1 MKHKFVAKTLFLLF
15 ALAYLLGCNPTKK
28 VPEGAYLLRK
38 NTISVND
45 KKPKNA
51 NIYGYLRQ
59 EPNSRLLGIP
69 LGLLIYNLADD
80 HAEENYQKWLERHP
94 KWHRFLDGFLS
105 KKQTQRLGKSFLVS
119 GKDRMLQR
127 MGQAPVIIDTVETR
141 KSAHTL
147 NAYYNSV
154 GYFNNKSHYEI
165 TPTDKEKQASVT
177 YLIDRGRRYYIDSLD
192 TQILSPEIDS
202 LYKKRINE
210 RIIKPRTFY
219 HLEKFN
225 NERARITS
233 LLRNNGFYNFQQSA
247 IDFTIARDTVV
258 YNNDS
263 LINVTT
269 TIANYIDRSTDPPTE
284 KPYKSH
290 KIRKVRLYTDYDSSF
305 QNTTYDSL
313 EYKGITYYYRNKLRY
328 RKQTL
333 YDAIALR
340 SESLYRDIDRNNAYR
355 QINNLRAFKYPNIQY
370 RYAKNDTLQRVLE
383 ADIYLEPL
391 KRFSIETNLE
401 LSRSSIQE
409 FGIGFSTSFIARNVF
424 RGAETLEVTPRITM
438 GAQQFL
444 DGSSA
449 FFNIFEY
456 GGGLRLTIPRIW
468 FFGRI
473 ESLIPY
479 SKTPQTI
486 LQFSTSTQENIGL
499 DRQKTS
505 GVLRYTWSPNMANRN
520 ILELLDIEYV
530 HNKNPQN
537 YFNVYESSYEILN
550 GIVKKEGSAP
560 SRYLDAH
567 GNLDRRIA
575 YDYFIYDM
583 FRRDWTNPAQRN
595 LELLNLYE
603 RFYHLTRNDLILAT
617 SFTYMSNN
625 TLNYYEPT
633 YEQFRVKV
641 ETAGNFP
648 QLLNIIR
655 KLPTDDQGQRK
666 FLDVAYAQYAKAELE
681 YIKHFPL
688 STRKNSGEV
697 LALRGF
703 IGFAMPYGNGKNIPF
718 SRSYFAGGAN
728 DNRGWRAYSLGPG
741 SSGSALEFN
750 EANFKL
756 AANAEYRFTI
766 ANALKGALFLD
777 AGNVWHLL
785 DSEERTE
792 AMLDRLS
799 DISDIALATGFGLRY
814 DLNYFVIRGDFGMKL
829 YNPSKLVTPHWTN
842 KLKLSNFVFNIGIN
856 YPF

>member
-1 MKHKFVAKTLFLLF
+1 MKHIFVAKMLFLL
-15 ALAYLLGCNPTKK
+15 LAVAWLQGCNPTKK

-45 KKPKNA
+45 KKPKNSY
-51 NIYGYLRQ
+51 IYGYLRQ

-105 KKQTQRLGKSFLVS
+105 KKQTQRLGKSFLIS
-119 GKDRMLQR
+119 GKDRMLQH
-127 MGQAPVIIDTVETR
+127 MGQAPVIIDTVQTR
-141 KSAHTL
+141 KTAQTLHT
-147 NAYYNSV
+147 YYNSV

-165 TPTDKEKQASVT
+165 IPSDKKKQASVT
-177 YLIDRGRRYYIDSLD
+177 YVLDRGQHYYIDSLD
-192 TQILSPEIDS
+192 TQILSAEVDS
-202 LYKKRINE
+202 IYKKHIKE
-210 RIIKPRTFY
+210 RIIKPHTVYR
-219 HLEKFN
+219 LENFA
-225 NERARITS
+225 NERARITN

-247 IDFTIARDTVV
+247 IDFTIARDTVF
-258 YNNDS
+258 YNRDS

-269 TIANYIDRSTDPPTE
+269 TIANYLDRSTDPAVE
-284 KPYKSH
+284 RPYKAH
-290 KIRKVRLYTDYDSSF
+290 QIKKVHLYTDYEASLPVSA
-305 QNTTYDSL
+305 YDSIV
-313 EYKGITYYYRNKLRY
+313 YKGITYYYRHKLRY
-328 RKQTL
+328 RRQTL

-340 SESLYRDIDRNNAYR
+340 SKELYRDTDRNNAYR
-355 QINNLRAFKYPNIQY
+355 QINNLRTFKYPNIQY
-370 RYAKNDTLQRVLE
+370 HYAKNDTLQHILE
-383 ADIYLEPL
+383 ADIFLEPL
-391 KRFSIETNLE
+391 KRFSTETTLE
-401 LSRSSIQE
+401 LSHSTIQD

-424 RGAETLEVTPRITM
+424 RGSETLEVTPRITM

-456 GGGLRLTIPRIW
+456 GGSLRLTIPRIW

-473 ESLIPY
+473 ESLIPF

-486 LQFSTSTQENIGL
+486 LQFSTSAQENIGL
-499 DRQKTS
+499 DRQKTT
-505 GVLRYTWSPNMANRN
+505 GVIRYTWNPNITNRN

-530 HNKNPQN
+530 HNKNPRN
-537 YFNVYESSYEILN
+537 YFNVYESSYEFLN
-550 GIVKKEGSAP
+550 QIVRNEGAP
-560 SRYLDAH
+560 AGFLDAD
-567 GNLDRRIA
+567 GNLYKSKA
-575 YDYFIYDM
+575 YDFFLYDM
-583 FRRDWTNPAQRN
+583 FRRNWSDPAQRN
-595 LELLNLYE
+595 INLLNLYE

-625 TLNYYEPT
+625 TMNYYEPN

-641 ETAGNFP
+641 ETAGNLP
-648 QLLNIIR
+648 QLFNIIR

-666 FLDVAYAQYAKAELE
+666 FMDVAYAQYAKAEVE

-688 STRKNSGEV
+688 SVRKNSGEV

-703 IGFAMPYGNGKNIPF
+703 VGFAKPYGNGKYVPF

-741 SSGSALEFN
+741 SSGSVLEFN

-756 AANAEYRFTI
+756 AANVEYRFTI

-777 AGNVWHLL
+777 AGNIWHLL
-785 DSEERTE
+785 DEENRTE
-792 AMLDRLS
+792 AMLDRFS
-799 DISDIALATGFGLRY
+799 DISDIALATGFGLRF
-814 DLNYFVIRGDFGMKL
+814 DMNYFVIRGDFGMKL
-829 YNPSKLVTPHWTN
+829 YNPSIAATSHWTN
-842 KLKLSNFVFNIGIN
+842 ELKLSDLVFNIGIN

>member
-1 MKHKFVAKTLFLLF
+1 MKHIFVAKTLFLL
-15 ALAYLLGCNPTKK
+15 LAVAWLQGCNPTKK

-45 KKPKNA
+45 KKPKNSY
-51 NIYGYLRQ
+51 IYGYLRQ

-105 KKQTQRLGKSFLVS
+105 KKQTQRLGKSFLIS
-119 GKDRMLQR
+119 GKDRMLQH
-127 MGQAPVIIDTVETR
+127 MGQAPVIIDTVQTR
-141 KSAHTL
+141 KTAQTLHT
-147 NAYYNSV
+147 YYNSV

-165 TPTDKEKQASVT
+165 ISSDKKKQASVT
-177 YLIDRGRRYYIDSLD
+177 YVLDRGQRYYIDSLD
-192 TQILSPEIDS
+192 TQILSAEVDS
-202 LYKKRINE
+202 LYKKHIKE
-210 RIIKPRTFY
+210 RIIKPHTVYR
-219 HLEKFN
+219 LENFA
-225 NERARITS
+225 NERARITN

-247 IDFTIARDTVV
+247 IDFTIARDTVF
-258 YNNDS
+258 YNRDS

-269 TIANYIDRSTDPPTE
+269 TIANYLDRSTDPVVE
-284 KPYKSH
+284 RPYKAH
-290 KIRKVRLYTDYDSSF
+290 QIKKVHLYTDYEASLPVSA
-305 QNTTYDSL
+305 YDSIV
-313 EYKGITYYYRNKLRY
+313 YKGITYYYRHKLRY
-328 RKQTL
+328 RRQTL

-340 SESLYRDIDRNNAYR
+340 SKELYRDTDRNNAYR

-370 RYAKNDTLQRVLE
+370 HYAKNDTLQHILE
-383 ADIYLEPL
+383 ADIFLEPL
-391 KRFSIETNLE
+391 KRFSTETTLE
-401 LSRSSIQE
+401 LSHSTIQD

-456 GGGLRLTIPRIW
+456 GGSLRLTIPRIW

-473 ESLIPY
+473 ESLIPF

-486 LQFSTSTQENIGL
+486 LQFSTGAQENIGL
-499 DRQKTS
+499 DRQKTT
-505 GVLRYTWSPNMANRN
+505 GVIRYTWNPNITNRN

-530 HNKNPQN
+530 HNKNPRN
-537 YFNVYESSYEILN
+537 YFNVYESSYEFLN
-550 GIVKKEGSAP
+550 QIVRNEGAP
-560 SRYLDAH
+560 AGFLDAH
-567 GNLDRRIA
+567 GNLYKSKA
-575 YDYFIYDM
+575 YDFFLYDM
-583 FRRDWTNPAQRN
+583 FRRNWSDPAQRN
-595 LELLNLYE
+595 INLLNLYE

-625 TLNYYEPT
+625 TMNYYEPN

-641 ETAGNFP
+641 ETAGNLP
-648 QLLNIIR
+648 QLFNIIR

-666 FLDVAYAQYAKAELE
+666 FMDVAYAQYAKAEVE

-688 STRKNSGEV
+688 SVRKNSGEV

-703 IGFAMPYGNGKNIPF
+703 VGFAKPYGNGKYVPF

-741 SSGSALEFN
+741 SSGSVLEFN

-756 AANAEYRFTI
+756 AANVEYRFTI

-777 AGNVWHLL
+777 AGNIWHLL
-785 DSEERTE
+785 DEENRTE
-792 AMLDRLS
+792 AMLDRFS
-799 DISDIALATGFGLRY
+799 DISDIALATGFGLRF
-814 DLNYFVIRGDFGMKL
+814 DMNYFVIRGDFGMKL
-829 YNPSKLVTPHWTN
+829 YNPSIAATSHWTN
-842 KLKLSNFVFNIGIN
+842 ELKLSDFVFNIGIN

>member
-1 MKHKFVAKTLFLLF
+1 MKHIFVAKMLFLL
-15 ALAYLLGCNPTKK
+15 LAVAWLQGCNPTKK

-45 KKPKNA
+45 KKPKNSY
-51 NIYGYLRQ
+51 IYGYLRQ

-105 KKQTQRLGKSFLVS
+105 KKQTQRLGKSFLIS
-119 GKDRMLQR
+119 GKDRMLQH
-127 MGQAPVIIDTVETR
+127 MGQAPVIIDTVQTR
-141 KSAHTL
+141 KTAQTLHT
-147 NAYYNSV
+147 YYNSV

-165 TPTDKEKQASVT
+165 IPLDKKKQASVT
-177 YLIDRGRRYYIDSLD
+177 YVLDRGQHYYIDSLD
-192 TQILSPEIDS
+192 TQILSAEVDS
-202 LYKKRINE
+202 LYKKHIKE
-210 RIIKPRTFY
+210 RIIKPHTVYR
-219 HLEKFN
+219 LENFA
-225 NERARITS
+225 NERARITN

-247 IDFTIARDTVV
+247 IDFTIARDTVF
-258 YNNDS
+258 YNRDS

-269 TIANYIDRSTDPPTE
+269 TIANYLDRSTDPAVE
-284 KPYKSH
+284 RPYKAH
-290 KIRKVRLYTDYDSSF
+290 QIKKVHLYTDYEASLPVSA
-305 QNTTYDSL
+305 YDSIV
-313 EYKGITYYYRNKLRY
+313 YKGITYYYRHKLRY
-328 RKQTL
+328 RRQTL

-340 SESLYRDIDRNNAYR
+340 SKELYRDTDRNNAYR
-355 QINNLRAFKYPNIQY
+355 QINNLRTFKYPNIQY
-370 RYAKNDTLQRVLE
+370 HYAKNDTLQHILE
-383 ADIYLEPL
+383 ADIFLEPL
-391 KRFSIETNLE
+391 KRFSTETTLE
-401 LSRSSIQE
+401 LSHSTIQD

-456 GGGLRLTIPRIW
+456 GGSLRLTIPRIW

-473 ESLIPY
+473 ESLIPF

-486 LQFSTSTQENIGL
+486 LQFSTSAQENIGL
-499 DRQKTS
+499 DRQKTT
-505 GVLRYTWSPNMANRN
+505 GVIRYTWNPNITNRN

-530 HNKNPQN
+530 HNKNPRN
-537 YFNVYESSYEILN
+537 YFNVYESSYEFLN
-550 GIVKKEGSAP
+550 QIVRNEGAP
-560 SRYLDAH
+560 AGFLDAD
-567 GNLDRRIA
+567 GNLYKSKA
-575 YDYFIYDM
+575 YDFFLYDM
-583 FRRDWTNPAQRN
+583 FRRNWSDPAQRN
-595 LELLNLYE
+595 INLLNLYE

-625 TLNYYEPT
+625 TMNYYEPN

-641 ETAGNFP
+641 ETAGNLP
-648 QLLNIIR
+648 QLFNIIR

-666 FLDVAYAQYAKAELE
+666 FMDVAYAQYAKAEVE

-688 STRKNSGEV
+688 SVRKNSGEV

-703 IGFAMPYGNGKNIPF
+703 VGFAKPYGNGKYVPF

-741 SSGSALEFN
+741 SSGSVLEFN

-756 AANAEYRFTI
+756 AANVEYRFTI

-777 AGNVWHLL
+777 AGNIWHLL
-785 DSEERTE
+785 DEENRTE
-792 AMLDRLS
+792 AMLDRFS
-799 DISDIALATGFGLRY
+799 DISDIALATGFGLRF
-814 DLNYFVIRGDFGMKL
+814 DMNYFVIRGDFGMKL
-829 YNPSKLVTPHWTN
+829 YNPSIAATSHWTN
-842 KLKLSNFVFNIGIN
+842 ELKLSDFVFNIGIN

>member
-1 MKHKFVAKTLFLLF
+1 MKHIFVAKTLFLL
-15 ALAYLLGCNPTKK
+15 LAVAWLQGCNPTKK

-45 KKPKNA
+45 KKPKNSY
-51 NIYGYLRQ
+51 IYGYLRQ

-105 KKQTQRLGKSFLVS
+105 KKQTQRLGKSFLIS
-119 GKDRMLQR
+119 GKDRMLQH
-127 MGQAPVIIDTVETR
+127 MGQAPVIIDTIQTR
-141 KSAHTL
+141 KTAQTLHT
-147 NAYYNSV
+147 YYNSV

-165 TPTDKEKQASVT
+165 IPSDKKKQASVT
-177 YLIDRGRRYYIDSLD
+177 YVLDRGQHYYIDSLD
-192 TQILSPEIDS
+192 TQILSVEVDS
-202 LYKKRINE
+202 LYKKHIKE
-210 RIIKPRTFY
+210 RIIKPHTVYR
-219 HLEKFN
+219 LENFA
-225 NERARITS
+225 NERARITN

-247 IDFTIARDTVV
+247 IDFTIARDTVF
-258 YNNDS
+258 YNRDS

-269 TIANYIDRSTDPPTE
+269 TIANYLDRSTDPAVE
-284 KPYKSH
+284 RPYKAH
-290 KIRKVRLYTDYDSSF
+290 QIKKVHLYTDYEASLPVSA
-305 QNTTYDSL
+305 YDSIV
-313 EYKGITYYYRNKLRY
+313 YKGITYYYRHKLRY
-328 RKQTL
+328 RRQTL

-340 SESLYRDIDRNNAYR
+340 SKELYRDTDRNNAYR
-355 QINNLRAFKYPNIQY
+355 QINNLRTFKYPNIQY
-370 RYAKNDTLQRVLE
+370 HYAKNDTLQHILE
-383 ADIYLEPL
+383 ADIFLEPL
-391 KRFSIETNLE
+391 KRFSTETTLE
-401 LSRSSIQE
+401 LSHSTIQD

-456 GGGLRLTIPRIW
+456 GGSLRLTIPRIW

-473 ESLIPY
+473 ESLIPF

-486 LQFSTSTQENIGL
+486 LQFSTSAQENIGL
-499 DRQKTS
+499 DRQKTT
-505 GVLRYTWSPNMANRN
+505 GVIRYTWNPNITNRN

-530 HNKNPQN
+530 HNKNPRN
-537 YFNVYESSYEILN
+537 YFNVYESSYEFLN
-550 GIVKKEGSAP
+550 QIVRNEGAP
-560 SRYLDAH
+560 AGFLDTH
-567 GNLDRRIA
+567 GNLYRSKA
-575 YDYFIYDM
+575 YDFFLYDM
-583 FRRDWTNPAQRN
+583 FRRDWSDPAQRN
-595 LELLNLYE
+595 INLLNLYE

-625 TLNYYEPT
+625 TMNYYEPN

-641 ETAGNFP
+641 ETAGNLP
-648 QLLNIIR
+648 QLFNIIR

-666 FLDVAYAQYAKAELE
+666 FMDVAYAQYAKAEVE

-703 IGFAMPYGNGKNIPF
+703 VGFAKPYGNGKYVPF

-741 SSGSALEFN
+741 SSGSVLEFN

-756 AANAEYRFTI
+756 AANVEYRFTI

-777 AGNVWHLL
+777 AGNIWHLL
-785 DSEERTE
+785 DEENRTE
-792 AMLDRLS
+792 AMLDRFS
-799 DISDIALATGFGLRY
+799 DISDIALATGFGLRF
-814 DLNYFVIRGDFGMKL
+814 DMNYFVIRGDFGMKL
-829 YNPSKLVTPHWTN
+829 YNPSIAATSHWTN
-842 KLKLSNFVFNIGIN
+842 ELKLSDFVFNIGIN

>member
-1 MKHKFVAKTLFLLF
+1 MKHIFVAKTLFLL
-15 ALAYLLGCNPTKK
+15 LAVAWLQGCNPTKK

-45 KKPKNA
+45 KKPKNSY
-51 NIYGYLRQ
+51 IYGYLRQ

-105 KKQTQRLGKSFLVS
+105 KKQTQRLGKSFLIS
-119 GKDRMLQR
+119 GKDRMLQH
-127 MGQAPVIIDTVETR
+127 MGQAPVIIDTVQTR
-141 KSAHTL
+141 KTAQTLHT
-147 NAYYNSV
+147 YYNSV

-165 TPTDKEKQASVT
+165 IPLDKKKQASVT
-177 YLIDRGRRYYIDSLD
+177 YVLDRGQHYYIDSLD
-192 TQILSPEIDS
+192 TQILSVEVDS
-202 LYKKRINE
+202 IYKKHIKE
-210 RIIKPRTFY
+210 RIIKPHTVYR
-219 HLEKFN
+219 LENFA
-225 NERARITS
+225 NERARITN

-247 IDFTIARDTVV
+247 IDFTIARDTVF
-258 YNNDS
+258 YNRDS

-269 TIANYIDRSTDPPTE
+269 TIANYLDRSTDPAIE
-284 KPYKSH
+284 RPYKAH
-290 KIRKVRLYTDYDSSF
+290 QIKKVHLYTDYEASLPVSA
-305 QNTTYDSL
+305 YDSIV
-313 EYKGITYYYRNKLRY
+313 YKGITYYYRHKLRY
-328 RKQTL
+328 RRQTL

-340 SESLYRDIDRNNAYR
+340 SKELYRDTDRNNAYR
-355 QINNLRAFKYPNIQY
+355 QINNLRTFKYPNIQY
-370 RYAKNDTLQRVLE
+370 HYAKNDTLQHILE
-383 ADIYLEPL
+383 ADIFLEPL
-391 KRFSIETNLE
+391 KRFSTETTLE
-401 LSRSSIQE
+401 LSHSTIQD

-424 RGAETLEVTPRITM
+424 RGAETLEVTPRIIM

-444 DGSSA
+444 DSSSA

-456 GGGLRLTIPRIW
+456 GGSLRLTIPRIW

-473 ESLIPY
+473 ESLIPF

-486 LQFSTSTQENIGL
+486 LQFSTSAQENIGL
-499 DRQKTS
+499 DRQKTT
-505 GVLRYTWSPNMANRN
+505 GVIRYTWNPNITNRN

-530 HNKNPQN
+530 HNKNPRN
-537 YFNVYESSYEILN
+537 YFNVYESSYEFLN
-550 GIVKKEGSAP
+550 QIVRNEGAP
-560 SRYLDAH
+560 AGFLDTH
-567 GNLDRRIA
+567 GNLYRSKA
-575 YDYFIYDM
+575 YDFFLYDM
-583 FRRDWTNPAQRN
+583 FRRDWSNPAQRN
-595 LELLNLYE
+595 INLLNLYE

-625 TLNYYEPT
+625 TMNYYEPN

-641 ETAGNFP
+641 ETAGNLP
-648 QLLNIIR
+648 QLFNIIR

-666 FLDVAYAQYAKAELE
+666 FMDVAYAQYAKAEVE

-688 STRKNSGEV
+688 SVRKNSGEV

-703 IGFAMPYGNGKNIPF
+703 VGFAKPYGNGKYVPF

-741 SSGSALEFN
+741 SSGSVLEFN

-777 AGNVWHLL
+777 AGNIWHLL
-785 DSEERTE
+785 DEENRTE
-792 AMLDRLS
+792 AMLDRFS
-799 DISDIALATGFGLRY
+799 DISDIALATGFGLRF
-814 DLNYFVIRGDFGMKL
+814 DMNYFVIRGDFGMKL
-829 YNPSKLVTPHWTN
+829 YNPSIAATSHWTN
-842 KLKLSNFVFNIGIN
+842 ELKLSDFVFNIGIN